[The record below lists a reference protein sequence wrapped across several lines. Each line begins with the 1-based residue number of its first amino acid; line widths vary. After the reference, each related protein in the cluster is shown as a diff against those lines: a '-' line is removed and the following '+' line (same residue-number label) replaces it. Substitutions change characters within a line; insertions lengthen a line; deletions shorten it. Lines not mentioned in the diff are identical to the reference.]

1 MARVLILS
9 SWVAHGHVGAAAAGP
24 ALQALGHG
32 VTVLPTTMLSN
43 HPGWP
48 HVAGRA
54 VPVDELSAMADA
66 LAANGWL
73 AGADAL
79 ITGYLPSPPHV
90 AFAADL
96 ARRAR
101 PGRLVVDPV
110 LGDTPTGL
118 YLPQEAA
125 AALRDTLLPAADIL
139 TPNAFELGWL
149 TGRPVPTPA
158 EVARAAGAV
167 AGPGRVLVTSVPG
180 APGETGVL
188 EVPGPRLWR
197 MPWRAG
203 VPHGPGDVFAGLVAA
218 GLGVS
223 AALGHLQAL
232 VEASLGAD
240 HLRIAERAADWIAA
254 PPLAPVPEEPI

>member
-9 SWVAHGHVGAAAAGP
+9 SWVAHGHVGASAAGP
-24 ALQALGHG
+24 ALQALGHA
-32 VTVLPTTMLSN
+32 VTVLPTTILSN

-54 VPVDELSAMADA
+54 VPVEELSAMADA
-66 LAANGWL
+66 LDANGWL

-79 ITGYLPSPPHV
+79 LTGYLPSPAHV
-90 AFAADL
+90 AFAAAL

-101 PGRLVVDPV
+101 PSRLVVDPI
-110 LGDTPTGL
+110 LGDTPGGL
-118 YLPQEAA
+118 YQPREVAR
-125 AALRDTLLPAADIL
+125 ALRDTLVPEADIL

-149 TGRPVPTPA
+149 TGRPVGTPA
-158 EVARAAGAV
+158 EIAGA
-167 AGPGRVLVTSVPG
+167 AAALAGRVLVTSVPG
-180 APGETGVL
+180 APGETGVM

-197 MPWRAG
+197 MPRHEA

-218 GLGVS
+218 GLDVS

-240 HLRIAERAADWIAA
+240 HLEIPGRAADWTAA
-254 PPLAPVPEEPI
+254 PPLAPVPQEPG

>member
-24 ALQALGHG
+24 ALQALGHA

-54 VPVDELSAMADA
+54 VPVAELSAMADA
-66 LAANGWL
+66 LDSNGWL

-79 ITGYLPSPPHV
+79 LTGYLPSPAHV
-90 AFAADL
+90 AFAATL

-110 LGDTPTGL
+110 LGDAPAGL
-118 YLPQEAA
+118 YLPQAVAEAI
-125 AALRDTLLPAADIL
+125 RDTLLPAADLL

-149 TGRPVPTPA
+149 TGRPVTTPA
-158 EVARAAGAV
+158 EIARAAGAV
-167 AGPGRVLVTSVPG
+167 AGPARILVTSVPG
-180 APGETGVL
+180 VAGQTGVL
-188 EVPGPRLWR
+188 ELPGPRLWR
-197 MPWRAG
+197 MPWRDG
-203 VPHGPGDVFAGLVAA
+203 VPHGPGDVFAGLMAA
-218 GLGVS
+218 GLDAA

-240 HLRIAERAADWIAA
+240 HLRIAERAADWTVA
-254 PPLAPVPEEPI
+254 PPLAPVPQEPG